1 MAPKQQSEGK
11 NEVEW
16 HKRLPMGGST
26 TRSPRRWMAV
36 YGQRWGSLRSFAQDS
51 ESGTTEWVELSREK

>member
-1 MAPKQQSEGK
+1 
-11 NEVEW
+11 V